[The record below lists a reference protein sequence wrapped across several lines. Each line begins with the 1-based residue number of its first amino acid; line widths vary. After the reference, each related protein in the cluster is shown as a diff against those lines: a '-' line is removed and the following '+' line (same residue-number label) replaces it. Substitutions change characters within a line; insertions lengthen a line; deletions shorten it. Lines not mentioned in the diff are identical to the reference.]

1 MITAFKTQPKGDF
14 VTKQRAWIGFWILA
28 LIWGSSFLFIRI
40 GVEQLS
46 TFQVVFIRTGIAA
59 IGLNVVAYAR
69 GKRLP
74 TDWKGIRDLLVLGI
88 INTVFP
94 FLLITWGE
102 KSIESSLA
110 AILQG
115 TAALFTM
122 VVAHFVFADERMTLR
137 KIAGLIIGF
146 TGVIILASRSTADEA
161 IATDPTLHLLGQM
174 AIVAASFCYAL
185 GGTYSRKAIQNRLEP
200 IIAAAGAM
208 TVTAI
213 ISGILSYAAPL
224 LGGPAPTPF
233 GDLTPRVL
241 GAMLALGFVNTFVA
255 YIIFYSLIPVI
266 GAARTSMVTYVIPA
280 VGLVLGAIFL
290 NEPVDFSLILGAILI
305 VGSIAIVNLNL
316 ANLLR
321 RPAAPIQQQVVNDGG

>member
-1 MITAFKTQPKGDF
+1 M
-14 VTKQRAWIGFWILA
+14 TKQRAWIGFWILA

-40 GVEQLS
+40 SVEQLS

-59 IGLNVVAYAR
+59 IGLNIVAYMR

-74 TDWKGIRDLLVLGI
+74 TDWKGIRDLLILGI
-88 INTVFP
+88 VNTVFP
-94 FLLITWGE
+94 FVLITWGE

-122 VVAHFVFADERMTLR
+122 VVAHFVFVDERMTPR
-137 KIAGLIIGF
+137 KIIGLVIGF
-146 TGVIILASRSTADEA
+146 IGVVILASRSAEGEVVQ
-161 IATDPTLHLLGQM
+161 TDATLHLLGQL

-185 GGTYSRKAIQNRLEP
+185 GGTYSRTAIQNRLEP

-213 ISGILSYAAPL
+213 ITGILTYVSPF
-224 LGGPAPTPF
+224 LGGPQPTPLT
-233 GDLTPRVL
+233 DLTPRVL
-241 GAMLALGFVNTFVA
+241 GAILALGLVNTFIA
-255 YIIFYSLIPVI
+255 YIIFYALIPVL

-280 VGLVLGAIFL
+280 VGLILGAIFL
-290 NEPVDFSLILGAILI
+290 GEAVDIRLLIGAALI
-305 VGSIAIVNLNL
+305 MGSIAIVNLKFGNL
-316 ANLLR
+316 FR
-321 RPAAPIQQQVVNDGG
+321 RTPEVQPQVVKDASS

>member
-1 MITAFKTQPKGDF
+1 

-28 LIWGSSFLFIRI
+28 VIWGSSFLFIRI
-40 GVEQLS
+40 GVEQLT

-59 IGLNVVAYAR
+59 IGLNIVAYAR

-88 INTVFP
+88 VNTVFP
-94 FLLITWGE
+94 FVLITWGE

-122 VVAHFVFADERMTLR
+122 VVAHFVFVDERITPR
-137 KIAGLIIGF
+137 KIAGLAIGF
-146 TGVIILASRSTADEA
+146 LGVVILATRSTKGEVLKV
-161 IATDPTLHLLGQM
+161 DPTLHLLGQL
-174 AIVAASFCYAL
+174 AIVVASFCYAL

-213 ISGILSYAAPL
+213 ITGILTYVSPA
-224 LGGPAPTPF
+224 LGGPVPTPLS
-233 GDLTPRVL
+233 DLTPRVL
-241 GAMLALGFVNTFVA
+241 TAMIALGFINTFVA
-255 YIIFYSLIPVI
+255 YIIFYSLIPAI
-266 GAARTSMVTYVIPA
+266 GAAKTSMVTYVIPA

-290 NEPVDFSLILGAILI
+290 KEPIDFSLVLGAIMI

-321 RPAAPIQQQVVNDGG
+321 RLVTTTTQPQVVKDGS

>member
-1 MITAFKTQPKGDF
+1 
-14 VTKQRAWIGFWILA
+14 VTKKQAWIGFWILA

-40 GVEQLS
+40 GVEQLT

-59 IGLNVVAYAR
+59 IGLNIVAYIR

-74 TDWKGIRDLLVLGI
+74 TDWKGIRDLLILGVV
-88 INTVFP
+88 NTVFP
-94 FLLITWGE
+94 FVLITWGE

-122 VVAHFVFADERMTLR
+122 VVAHFAFADERMTLR
-137 KIAGLIIGF
+137 KIVGLIIGF
-146 TGVIILASRSTADEA
+146 LGVVILASRSTEGEVVASD
-161 IATDPTLHLLGQM
+161 ATRHLLGQL

-185 GGTYSRKAIQNRLEP
+185 GGTYSRKAIQNRIEP

-213 ISGILSYAAPL
+213 ISGILTYVAPL
-224 LGGPAPTPF
+224 LGGPTPTPL
-233 GDLTPRVL
+233 DSLTPRVA
-241 GAMLALGFVNTFVA
+241 GAMLALGLVNTFVA
-255 YIIFYSLIPVI
+255 YIIFYALIPAL

-280 VGLVLGAIFL
+280 VGLLLGAIFL
-290 NEPVDFSLILGAILI
+290 GEAVDIRLLIGAALI
-305 VGSIAIVNLNL
+305 MGSIGIVNLKLGNIF
-316 ANLLR
+316 R
-321 RPAAPIQQQVVNDGG
+321 RPVAPQPQVVNDGTS

>member
-1 MITAFKTQPKGDF
+1 M
-14 VTKQRAWIGFWILA
+14 TKQRAWIGFWILA

-40 GVEQLS
+40 SVEQLT

-59 IGLNVVAYAR
+59 IGLNIVAFMR

-74 TDWKGIRDLLVLGI
+74 TDWKGIRDLLILGVV
-88 INTVFP
+88 NTVFP
-94 FLLITWGE
+94 FVLITWGE

-122 VVAHFVFADERMTLR
+122 VVAHFVFVDERMTLR

-146 TGVIILASRSTADEA
+146 IGVVILASRSTGTAGEVVP
-161 IATDPTLHLLGQM
+161 TDPTLHLLGQL

-185 GGTYSRKAIQNRLEP
+185 GGTYSRTAIQNRLEP
-200 IIAAAGAM
+200 IVAAAGAM

-213 ISGILSYAAPL
+213 ITGILTYVSPF
-224 LGGPAPTPF
+224 LGGPQPTPIS
-233 GDLTPRVL
+233 DLTPRVL
-241 GAMLALGFVNTFVA
+241 TAIFALGFVNTFIA
-255 YIIFYSLIPVI
+255 YIIFYSLIPAL

-290 NEPVDFSLILGAILI
+290 NEPVDFSLILGAVLI
-305 VGSIAIVNLNL
+305 VGSIAIVNLKIGNVF
-316 ANLLR
+316 R
-321 RPAAPIQQQVVNDGG
+321 RSAIPVQPQAVQDGS

>member
-1 MITAFKTQPKGDF
+1 

-28 LIWGSSFLFIRI
+28 IIWGSSFLFIRI
-40 GVEQLS
+40 GVEQLT

-59 IGLNVVAYAR
+59 IGLNIVAYMR

-74 TDWKGIRDLLVLGI
+74 TDWKSIRDLLILGVV
-88 INTVFP
+88 NTVFP
-94 FLLITWGE
+94 FILITWGE
-102 KSIESSLA
+102 KYIESSLA

-122 VVAHFVFADERMTLR
+122 VVAHFVFVDERMTPR

-146 TGVIILASRSTADEA
+146 VGVVILASRSTSDPVVQ
-161 IATDPTLHLLGQM
+161 TDPTLHLLGQL

-185 GGTYSRKAIQNRLEP
+185 GGTYSRTAIQNRLEP

-213 ISGILSYAAPL
+213 ITGILTFVSPY
-224 LGGPAPTPF
+224 LGGPQPAPLA
-233 GDLTPRVL
+233 DWTPRVL
-241 GAMLALGFVNTFVA
+241 GAMLALGFVNTFIA
-255 YIIFYSLIPVI
+255 YIIFYALIPAL

-290 NEPVDFSLILGAILI
+290 GEAVDIRLLIGAALI
-305 VGSIAIVNLNL
+305 MGSIGIVNLKFGSL
-316 ANLLR
+316 FRKTTAVQ
-321 RPAAPIQQQVVNDGG
+321 PQVVQDGS

>member
-1 MITAFKTQPKGDF
+1 
-14 VTKQRAWIGFWILA
+14 VTKKQAWIGFWILA

-40 GVEQLS
+40 GVEQLT

-59 IGLNVVAYAR
+59 IGLNIVAYIR

-74 TDWKGIRDLLVLGI
+74 TDWKGIRDLLILGVV
-88 INTVFP
+88 NTVFP
-94 FLLITWGE
+94 FVLITWGE

-122 VVAHFVFADERMTLR
+122 VVAHFAFADERMTLR
-137 KIAGLIIGF
+137 KIVGLIIGF
-146 TGVIILASRSTADEA
+146 LGVVILASRSTEGEVVASDA
-161 IATDPTLHLLGQM
+161 TLHLLGQL

-185 GGTYSRKAIQNRLEP
+185 GGTYSRKAIQNRIEP

-213 ISGILSYAAPL
+213 ISGILTYVAPL
-224 LGGPAPTPF
+224 LGGPTPTPL
-233 GDLTPRVL
+233 DSLTPRVA
-241 GAMLALGFVNTFVA
+241 GAMLALGLVNTFVA
-255 YIIFYSLIPVI
+255 YIIFYALIPAL

-280 VGLVLGAIFL
+280 VGLLLGAIFL
-290 NEPVDFSLILGAILI
+290 GEAVDIRLLIGAALI
-305 VGSIAIVNLNL
+305 MGSIGIVNLKLGNIF
-316 ANLLR
+316 R
-321 RPAAPIQQQVVNDGG
+321 RPVATQPQVVNDGTS

>member
-1 MITAFKTQPKGDF
+1 

-40 GVEQLS
+40 GVEQLT

-59 IGLNVVAYAR
+59 VGLNIVAYMR
-69 GKRLP
+69 GKHLP

-88 INTVFP
+88 VNTVFP
-94 FLLITWGE
+94 FALITWGE
-102 KSIESSLA
+102 QSIESGLA
-110 AILQG
+110 AVLQG

-122 VVAHFVFADERMTLR
+122 IVAHFVFVDERITTR
-137 KIAGLIIGF
+137 KIIGLAVGF
-146 TGVIILASRSTADEA
+146 LGVIVLASRTTSGEVVKV
-161 IATDPTLHLLGQM
+161 DPTLHLLGQL

-213 ISGILSYAAPL
+213 ISGILAYAAPL
-224 LGGPAPTPF
+224 LGGPAPTPL
-233 GDLTPRVL
+233 DTLTPRVL
-241 GAMLALGFVNTFVA
+241 GAIIALGFVNTFIA
-255 YIIFYSLIPVI
+255 YIIFYALIPAI

-280 VGLVLGAIFL
+280 VGVVLGAIFL
-290 NEPVDFSLILGAILI
+290 GEPVDILLVIGAIMI
-305 VGSIAIVNLNL
+305 VGSVGIVNLNL
-316 ANLLR
+316 SNLFR
-321 RPAAPIQQQVVNDGG
+321 RTQTAIQPQAVQDGN

>member
-1 MITAFKTQPKGDF
+1 M
-14 VTKQRAWIGFWILA
+14 TKKQAWIGFWILA

-40 GVEQLS
+40 GVEQLT

-59 IGLNVVAYAR
+59 IGLNIAAYMR

-74 TDWKGIRDLLVLGI
+74 TDWKGIRDLLILGVV
-88 INTVFP
+88 NTVFP
-94 FLLITWGE
+94 FVLITWGE

-137 KIAGLIIGF
+137 KIVGLIIGF
-146 TGVIILASRSTADEA
+146 LGVVILASRSAEGEVVASDA
-161 IATDPTLHLLGQM
+161 TLHLLGQL

-185 GGTYSRKAIQNRLEP
+185 GGTYSRKAIQNRIEP

-213 ISGILSYAAPL
+213 ISGILTYAAPL
-224 LGGPAPTPF
+224 LGGPTPTPL
-233 GDLTPRVL
+233 GALTPRVA
-241 GAMLALGFVNTFVA
+241 GAMLVLGLVNTFVA
-255 YIIFYSLIPVI
+255 YIIFYALIPAL

-280 VGLVLGAIFL
+280 VGLLLGAIFL
-290 NEPVDFSLILGAILI
+290 GEAVDIRLLIGAALI
-305 VGSIAIVNLNL
+305 MGSIGIVNLKLGNIF
-316 ANLLR
+316 R
-321 RPAAPIQQQVVNDGG
+321 RPVAPQPQVVNDGTS

>member
-1 MITAFKTQPKGDF
+1 M
-14 VTKQRAWIGFWILA
+14 TKKQAWIGFWILA

-40 GVEQLS
+40 GVEQLT

-59 IGLNVVAYAR
+59 IGLNIVAYIR

-74 TDWKGIRDLLVLGI
+74 TDWKGIRDLLILGVV
-88 INTVFP
+88 NTVFP
-94 FLLITWGE
+94 FVLITWGE

-122 VVAHFVFADERMTLR
+122 VVAHFAFADERMTLR
-137 KIAGLIIGF
+137 KIVGLIIGF
-146 TGVIILASRSTADEA
+146 LGVVILASRSTEGEVVASD
-161 IATDPTLHLLGQM
+161 ATRHLLGQL

-185 GGTYSRKAIQNRLEP
+185 GGTYSRKAIQNRIEP

-213 ISGILSYAAPL
+213 ISGILTYVAPL
-224 LGGPAPTPF
+224 LGGPTPTPL
-233 GDLTPRVL
+233 DSLTPRVA
-241 GAMLALGFVNTFVA
+241 GAMLALGLVNTFVA
-255 YIIFYSLIPVI
+255 YIIFYALIPAL

-280 VGLVLGAIFL
+280 VGLLLGAIFL
-290 NEPVDFSLILGAILI
+290 GEAVDIRLLIGAALI
-305 VGSIAIVNLNL
+305 MGSIGIVNLKLGNIF
-316 ANLLR
+316 R
-321 RPAAPIQQQVVNDGG
+321 RPVAPQPQVVNDGTS

>member
-1 MITAFKTQPKGDF
+1 

-28 LIWGSSFLFIRI
+28 IIWGSSFLFIRI
-40 GVEQLS
+40 GVEQLT

-59 IGLNVVAYAR
+59 IGLNIVAYMR

-74 TDWKGIRDLLVLGI
+74 TDWKSIRDLLVLGVV
-88 INTVFP
+88 NTVFP
-94 FLLITWGE
+94 FILITWGE
-102 KSIESSLA
+102 KYIESSLA

-122 VVAHFVFADERMTLR
+122 VVAHFVFVDERMTPR

-146 TGVIILASRSTADEA
+146 VGVVILDSRSTNDPVVQ
-161 IATDPTLHLLGQM
+161 IDPTLHLLGQL

-185 GGTYSRKAIQNRLEP
+185 GGTYSRTAIQNRLEP

-213 ISGILSYAAPL
+213 ITGILTYVSPY
-224 LGGPAPTPF
+224 LGGPQPAPLA
-233 GDLTPRVL
+233 DWTPRVL
-241 GAMLALGFVNTFVA
+241 GAMVALGFVNTFIA
-255 YIIFYSLIPVI
+255 YIIFYALIPAL

-290 NEPVDFSLILGAILI
+290 DEAVDIRLLIGAALI
-305 VGSIAIVNLNL
+305 MGSIAIVNLKVSS
-316 ANLLR
+316 LLR
-321 RPAAPIQQQVVNDGG
+321 RAPAVAPQAVQDGS